1 MAAPDMSGMSAMAD
15 HWVKMQ
21 KLPPKEAIKGC
32 PNFRRI
38 PGYKVNFNFYFIP
51 ISSLSPSSSS
61 SSSIHL
67 LNLLFEGSGPRP
79 YFHQHFHPL
88 LSTSPHPL
96 LLICVLFLIFIL
108 RSTAAASPPLMA
120 SRMSLTK
127 CAATSTPRTA
137 RSSG

>member
-67 LNLLFEGSGPRP
+67 LNLLFEVVLVHIFINISI
-79 YFHQHFHPL
+79 
-88 LSTSPHPL
+88 LSYPL
-96 LLICVLFLIFIL
+96 LLIPFCSF
-108 RSTAAASPPLMA
+108 ASFF
-120 SRMSLTK
+120 
-127 CAATSTPRTA
+127 
-137 RSSG
+137 